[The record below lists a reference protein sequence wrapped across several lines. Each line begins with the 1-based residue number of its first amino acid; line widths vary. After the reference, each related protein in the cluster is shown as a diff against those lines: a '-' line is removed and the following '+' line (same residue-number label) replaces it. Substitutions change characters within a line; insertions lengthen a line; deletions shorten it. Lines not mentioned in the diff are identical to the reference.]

1 MSVLKIPALAVTAL
15 GAFITLTPPQPKP
28 KEGDSQK
35 KLGKLEKVLSS
46 TSRLYVASFKVDT
59 SHLWPVY
66 NRALT
71 YSNLKMSQVFL
82 CLASII
88 EAAVICASRYPAH
101 TASQKILGLL
111 VFGPASLANRIGYSP
126 SFAVGCGLVTL
137 GSYTRYRCHRALGE
151 LFTLEVNICDD
162 HKLITHGPYA
172 YVRHP
177 SYTSALA
184 VFIGSVCC
192 YGSLGSWFRECQ
204 IINTAWG
211 GALIAAYMMFLT
223 VGMTVITSRPA
234 VEDQLLRERFKGQ
247 WDAWAQRVPYRL
259 IPFLY

>member
-46 TSRLYVASFKVDT
+46 TSRLYVASFK
-59 SHLWPVY
+59 
-66 NRALT
+66 
-71 YSNLKMSQVFL
+71 VFL